1 MVQGEGQQR
10 EDSASQHVMTRW
22 GLEPGGPSYP
32 VKTLVAT
39 RQAVEEPGW
48 TAELSTGL
56 WMRTWAQ
63 TARIEAHRAAGR

>member
-1 MVQGEGQQR
+1 MVQGGQQR
-10 EDSASQHVMTRW
+10 EDSTSQHVMPRW
-22 GLEPGGPSYP
+22 GLEPGDPSYP

-39 RQAVEEPGW
+39 GQAVEEPGR

-63 TARIEAHRAAGR
+63 AACTEAHRAAGR